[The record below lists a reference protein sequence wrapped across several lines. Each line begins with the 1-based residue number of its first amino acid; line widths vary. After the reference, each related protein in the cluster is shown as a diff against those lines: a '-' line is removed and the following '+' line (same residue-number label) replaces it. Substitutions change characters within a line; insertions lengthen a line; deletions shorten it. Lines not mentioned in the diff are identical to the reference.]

1 MRLHNKILKVG
12 YHDQQTKK
20 F

>member
-20 F
+20 I